1 MNQPQPRMRHGECEP
16 SVAIPPGEQ
25 DEVALVS
32 RVAAGDRSAFEA
44 LYRIYYRRLTRFI
57 QQLSR
62 SFHLVDEILDDTMLV
77 VWRKGARFNG
87 HSRVSTWIFAIAY
100 NEVMRAHHRE
110 RRASRLPSH
119 PDDGVCVQSLETD
132 YIEGEARAKLR
143 HVVTELS
150 VEQRAVVELTYFH
163 GFGYKE
169 IAAITGCPLNT
180 VKTRM
185 FHARRRLKALLAEH
199 AQE

>member
-1 MNQPQPRMRHGECEP
+1 MNEQQGRMRQSDWEP
-16 SVAIPPGEQ
+16 AVARSPGEE
-25 DEVALVS
+25 DEVALVG
-32 RVAAGDRSAFEA
+32 RVAAGERVAFET
-44 LYRIYYRRLTRFI
+44 LYRCYYRRLTRFI
-57 QQLSR
+57 EQLTR
-62 SFHLVDEILDDTMLV
+62 NRHLVDEILDDTMLV
-77 VWRKGARFNG
+77 VWRKAARYNG

-110 RRASRLPSH
+110 RRAARLPSH
-119 PDDGVCVQSLETD
+119 LDDGACVQSLETD
-132 YIEGEARAKLR
+132 YIESESRAMLR

-150 VEQRAVVELTYFH
+150 VEQRAVIELTYFH

-185 FHARRRLKALLAEH
+185 FHARRRLRALLAADTLE
-199 AQE
+199 